1 MISRKCIFLLTKGI
15 CPYEC
20 MGDWVK
26 FTETTLARKE
36 QFYSNLKQEEIT
48 DAYYMLGK
56 RVCEDFQ
63 IKNVGAYHDLYL
75 KSDTLLLADVFE
87 NFR

>member
-1 MISRKCIFLLTKGI
+1 
-15 CPYEC
+15 
-20 MGDWVK
+20 
-26 FTETTLARKE
+26 
-36 QFYSNLKQEEIT
+36 
-48 DAYYMLGK
+48 MLGK